1 MVGVGVGVG
10 NIENKS
16 LVPTVE
22 TDCEVV
28 VGTDGGGGASKSN
41 TSARG

>member
-28 VGTDGGGGASKSN
+28 VGTDGGGASKSN
-41 TSARG
+41 KSARG